1 MSAETPVQPSAG
13 PVRPAVSRP
22 AVRVLDSGGA
32 LDSLLRLEQ
41 SGLFGTFE
49 YDLQSATLSCSADMV
64 RRHGLAPDAAFSFD
78 EIWER
83 ILPGDRERVRSAA
96 ITGATTGQFSA
107 VYRVEAPG
115 QPIRWM
121 QAWAHLQRTAEGA
134 PAKWTGIVLDA
145 SASVIAE
152 TLQQESREQVIQ
164 LVESIAESFIA
175 LDREFRFTYVNQRVC
190 EKTGKTREE
199 LIGKNMWELFPEA
212 AASAFYDGYQ
222 RVARER
228 VRHTFLVP
236 YTQPDGS
243 HAWFEAHAF
252 PTADGMAAL
261 IRDIT
266 ELKTAREAL
275 EASEERFRRAQQ
287 AANIG
292 AFEWNLTTNQ
302 LTWAAKVPT
311 FTDVADTD
319 DFSGYLRY
327 VDEAD
332 RAAIF
337 TTLTRVL
344 AGGQHFVEVRIHPPD
359 GRLLWFYFRAEAV
372 FDSSGKPLRVYG
384 VAMDIT
390 DRKHAEEAL
399 RNSEKIAATGKLAAT
414 IAHEINNPLAGL
426 TNLLFLAT
434 EQTEAGSA
442 AHQYLTQ
449 AEQELQRVAAI
460 VRQTLGFYRGSSTP
474 VRLNLDDLLRETLT
488 LFENRLTARSIT
500 LDVSADS
507 AVNVTAIEGE
517 IRQILTNLI
526 ANAIDAVEAGGAIR
540 VRLDAEAGGTS
551 PQARLEIQDNGRGIA
566 PDVMQQLFQP
576 FFTTKAGAGTGLG
589 LWVSRELAHKNNGT
603 IECTSAGTG
612 QGATFSL
619 TLPLVS

>member
-1 MSAETPVQPSAG
+1 MSAETPVRPPAPAAVEPAAAQPAM
-13 PVRPAVSRP
+13 
-22 AVRVLDSGGA
+22 RVLDAAGA

-41 SGLFGTFE
+41 SGLFGTFTF
-49 YDLQSATLSCSADMV
+49 DLQTATLCCSADMV
-64 RRHGLAPDAAFSFD
+64 RRHGLAPETSISFD
-78 EIWER
+78 DVWER
-83 ILPGDRERVRSAA
+83 ILPGDRDRVRHAA
-96 ITGATTGQFSA
+96 ITGAATGQFSA
-107 VYRVEAPG
+107 AYRVEPPG
-115 QPIRWM
+115 QPLRWL
-121 QAWAHLQRTAEGA
+121 QAWAHLERTPDGA
-134 PAKWTGIVLDA
+134 PARWTGIVLDA

-152 TLQQESREQVIQ
+152 TLQHESREQVIQ

-190 EKTGKTREE
+190 DKTGKTRAE
-199 LIGKNMWELFPEA
+199 LIGKNLWDLFPEA
-212 AASAFYDGYQ
+212 AASAFYEGYQ
-222 RVARER
+222 RVATER
-228 VRHTFLVP
+228 ARHSFLVP

-252 PTADGMAAL
+252 PTAEGIAAL
-261 IRDIT
+261 VRDIT

-311 FTDVADTD
+311 FTEVADTD
-319 DFSGYLRY
+319 DFSGYVRY

-332 RAAIF
+332 RSAIF
-337 TTLTRVL
+337 STIARVL

-372 FDSSGKPLRVYG
+372 FDPAGRPLRVYG
-384 VAMDIT
+384 VAMDIS
-390 DRKHAEEAL
+390 DRKQAEEAL

-414 IAHEINNPLAGL
+414 IAHEINNPLAGV

-434 EQTEAGSA
+434 QNTEPGSA

-474 VRLNLDDLLRETLT
+474 AALNLADLIRETVA
-488 LFENRLTARSIT
+488 LFESRLAAREIH
-500 LDVSADS
+500 LDLDLPQDTTVTI
-507 AVNVTAIEGE
+507 TAIEGE

-526 ANAIDAVEAGGAIR
+526 ANAMDAVDSGGIIR
-540 VRLDAEAGGTS
+540 VVLHSDTH
-551 PQARLEIQDNGRGIA
+551 ARLEIQDNGRGMS
-566 PDVMQQLFQP
+566 PDVLQQLFQP
-576 FFTTKAGAGTGLG
+576 FFTTKSGAGTGLG
-589 LWVSRELAHKNNGT
+589 LWVSRELAHKNNGA
-603 IECTSAGTG
+603 IECTSPGPG
-612 QGATFSL
+612 QGATFTL
-619 TLPLVS
+619 TLPLA

>member
-1 MSAETPVQPSAG
+1 MSAEAPLPIS
-13 PVRPAVSRP
+13 VRPEAPAVTQP
-22 AVRVLDSGGA
+22 EVRVLDGPGA
-32 LDSLLRLEQ
+32 LNSLLRLEQ

-49 YDLQSATLSCSADMV
+49 YDLQAAALSCSVDMV
-64 RRHGLAPDAAFSFD
+64 RRHGLLPTGALTFAA
-78 EIWER
+78 IWER
-83 ILPGDRERVRSAA
+83 ILPGDRERVRHAA
-96 ITGATTGQFSA
+96 RTGAATGQFSA
-107 VYRVEAPG
+107 VYRVQPPG
-115 QPIRWM
+115 EPVRWM
-121 QAWAHLQRTAEGA
+121 QAWAHLQRTPDGA
-134 PAKWTGIVLDA
+134 PSKWTGIVLDA

-152 TLQQESREQVIQ
+152 TLQHEAREQVIQ

-190 EKTGKTREE
+190 DKTGKSREE
-199 LIGKNMWELFPEA
+199 LIGQNLWDLFPEA
-212 AASAFYDGYQ
+212 AASAFFDGYQ

-228 VRHTFLVP
+228 VRHSFLVP

-243 HAWFEAHAF
+243 HAWFEAHAC
-252 PTADGMAAL
+252 PTAEGIAAL

-292 AFEWNLTTNQ
+292 AFEWNLLTNQ
-302 LTWAAKVPT
+302 ITWAAKVPT
-311 FTDVADTD
+311 FTDAPDTD

-332 RAAIF
+332 RSAVFSTIARI
-337 TTLTRVL
+337 L

-372 FDSSGKPLRVYG
+372 FDPSGRPLRVYG

-390 DRKHAEEAL
+390 ERKQAEEAL

-414 IAHEINNPLAGL
+414 IAHEINNPLAGV

-434 EQTEAGSA
+434 QNAEPGSA

-474 VRLNLDDLLRETLT
+474 ATLNLADLLRETLA
-488 LFENRLTARSIT
+488 LFENRLAAREIR
-500 LDVSADS
+500 LDLDLPQQTVTI
-507 AVNVTAIEGE
+507 TAIEGE

-526 ANAIDAVEAGGAIR
+526 ANAMDAVHSGGTIR
-540 VRLDAEAGGTS
+540 VTLRSDTH
-551 PQARLEIQDNGRGIA
+551 ARLAIQDNGHGMTQE
-566 PDVMQQLFQP
+566 VLQQLFQP
-576 FFTTKAGAGTGLG
+576 FFTTKSGAGTGLG
-589 LWVSRELAHKNNGT
+589 LWVSRELAHKNQGS
-603 IECTSAGTG
+603 IECTSPGPG
-612 QGATFSL
+612 QGATFTL
-619 TLPLVS
+619 TLPLA